1 MLIDILFTVVLVG
14 LPVLG
19 FFQGMVRCMVLLVMF
34 YISVVL
40 ASLYFTSVGKLF
52 EAQFRMDIII
62 SQYAAF
68 ALVMVV
74 GFALLAAA
82 GLYIFRH
89 THLPPRLHHVDR
101 ISGMGLGFVLA
112 LFLLAICAALLWNLL
127 VVRGGGEVDIAVMQ
141 WFGSSVK
148 NSSFLNLLADH
159 FLRHVYTLIG
169 PILPEGAE
177 VLLEVT
183 D

>member
-1 MLIDILFTVVLVG
+1 MLIDILFTVLLVV

-19 FFQGMVRCMVLLVMF
+19 FFQGFVRFMVLLVMF

-40 ASLYFTSVGKLF
+40 ASLYFSSVGKLL
-52 EAQFRMDIII
+52 EAQFRMDVII

-74 GFALLAAA
+74 SFVLLAVA

-89 THLPPRLHHVDR
+89 THLPSRLHHVDR
-101 ISGMGLGFVLA
+101 ISGIGLGFVLA
-112 LFLLAICAALLWNLL
+112 LFVLAVCAALLWNLL
-127 VVRGGGEVDIAVMQ
+127 IIREASEVDIAVMQ
-141 WFGSSVK
+141 WLGRSVK

-159 FLRHVYTLIG
+159 FLRYVYILLG
-169 PILPEGAE
+169 PILPDGVEI
-177 VLLEVT
+177 LLEIT
-183 D
+183 E